1 MPFKSQLKV
10 LIVDDTTTSRALL
23 RSGLDE
29 IGVTNVTFA
38 VDGADAIGKI
48 NASTPNLIISDIN
61 MPKVDGI
68 KLLEAIRHYGPTSK
82 MAFIVLTSNADKTV
96 FQHAVSLGVNN
107 YLMKP
112 FTTDSLRSSIEA
124 VVGKLM

>member
-1 MPFKSQLKV
+1 LPFKSQLKV

-38 VDGADAIGKI
+38 VDGADAIAKI
-48 NASTPNLIISDIN
+48 NSAAPNLIISDIN

-68 KLLEAIRHYGPTSK
+68 KLLQSIRHYGPTAK
-82 MAFIVLTSNADKTV
+82 MAFIVLTSNSDKSV

-112 FTTDSLRSSIEA
+112 FTTDSLRTSIEA

>member
-23 RSGLDE
+23 RAGLDE

-38 VDGADAIGKI
+38 VDGADAISKI
-48 NASTPNLIISDIN
+48 NAAPPNLIISDIN
-61 MPKVDGI
+61 LPKVDGL
-68 KLLEAIRHYGPTSK
+68 KLLEAVRRYGPTAK
-82 MAFIVLTSNADKTV
+82 MAFIVLTSNADKSV
-96 FQHAVSLGVNN
+96 FQHAVQLGVNN

-112 FTTDSLRSSIEA
+112 FTADSLRSSIEA